1 MDAYCLQV
9 VDNRSAGSR
18 LCEHVAAFNARDL
31 ERLMAGFYTFA
42 GGPIS
47 RAKIYREGSADT

>member
-9 VDNRSAGSR
+9 VDNTAAGSR
-18 LCEHVAAFNARDL
+18 LREHVAALNARDL
-31 ERLMAGFYTFA
+31 ERLIAGFYTFA
-42 GGPIS
+42 GGLIS